1 MPDSIIS
8 CNANHKSAHSTVSLL
23 LTSLQPLSQGALGW
37 LRLRPVSVY
46 SPLQTGASVSVTAGS
61 NQAFP
66 SPRLNPPPPSLF
78 KAFHIDRKANTIMLG
93 NQCYSWGESM
103 KCKGKSHNVSLS
115 AALHRLC
122 QTCSIMQH
130 YAASG
135 PGLGNYLQIIL
146 YGLRTLHPGP
156 LNWDAQT

>member
-1 MPDSIIS
+1 MGKALLWKTVTCIKQWLIPLFLLMQSIKRVHTAQS
-8 CNANHKSAHSTVSLL
+8 RFY
-23 LTSLQPLSQGALGW
+23 W
-37 LRLRPVSVY
+37 LVYSRYPRVHWVGSGSGRWVY

-130 YAASG
+130 LV
-135 PGLGNYLQIIL
+135 PGGEIIC
-146 YGLRTLHPGP
+146 R
-156 LNWDAQT
+156 

>member
-37 LRLRPVSVY
+37 LRLRLRPVSVY

-93 NQCYSWGESM
+93 NQCYS
-103 KCKGKSHNVSLS
+103 
-115 AALHRLC
+115 
-122 QTCSIMQH
+122 
-130 YAASG
+130 
-135 PGLGNYLQIIL
+135 
-146 YGLRTLHPGP
+146 
-156 LNWDAQT
+156 